1 VLHGFWAQVNM
12 SIAILPMSAE
22 FQWSPTIVGLVQSSF
37 FWGYLLTQIAGGIW
51 ADSIGGK
58 QVLGFG
64 VIWWSIA
71 TIATPIAAQ
80 IGLPALLFVRACM
93 GVGEVSN
100 PTMELSI
107 ICRVENLLTHASHIM
122 FSQMLLILS

>member
-1 VLHGFWAQVNM
+1 L
-12 SIAILPMSAE
+12 
-22 FQWSPTIVGLVQSSF
+22 
-37 FWGYLLTQIAGGIW
+37 QIAGGIW

-107 ICRVENLLTHASHIM
+107 ICSVENLLTHARHIM
-122 FSQMLLILS
+122 FKSNVLDPVMT